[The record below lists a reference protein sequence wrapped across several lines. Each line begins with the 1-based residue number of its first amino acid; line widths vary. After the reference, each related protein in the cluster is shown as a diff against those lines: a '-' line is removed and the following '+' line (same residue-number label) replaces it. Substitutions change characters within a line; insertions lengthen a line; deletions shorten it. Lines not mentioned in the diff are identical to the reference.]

1 MRVLFIE
8 YDGCS
13 IRSTTVTD
21 FLFVYKWTR
30 VHFGCSVVCIPG
42 HVMSRIFD
50 HVIFCD
56 ILWYFNKCIQNV
68 DLDRKQPFL
77 LVKSFFLMIFN
88 RKAPADVRK
97 TYQRR
102 NFESDK
108 SVGCS
113 TNLKNPKNDEK
124 HTIFLYITCKKMF
137 QELCCYLTCAAR
149 FDLSRR
155 KLATGALAWTLV
167 AL

>member
-1 MRVLFIE
+1 
-8 YDGCS
+8 
-13 IRSTTVTD
+13 
-21 FLFVYKWTR
+21 
-30 VHFGCSVVCIPG
+30 
-42 HVMSRIFD
+42 MSEKLIKD
-50 HVIFCD
+50 ET
-56 ILWYFNKCIQNV
+56 LN
-68 DLDRKQPFL
+68 
-77 LVKSFFLMIFN
+77 
-88 RKAPADVRK
+88 A
-97 TYQRR
+97 
-102 NFESDK
+102 DK